1 MISFDSEG
9 WIRGS
14 GTVCEPSPFFDD
26 RQADTTVN
34 LVVMH
39 NISLPAGVFGLG
51 YVRALFLGHLLQNDI
66 QGFESLRGLKVSSHF
81 FIDRRG
87 LINQFVSIKKR
98 AWHAGRSIFQGK
110 SCCNDF
116 SIGIELEGS
125 DFVPFESVQYEALQK
140 LLEALFKAEPNLA
153 YITGHSD
160 IAPDRKTDP
169 GPYFDWKR
177 VFSEPEI
184 AKQLK
189 YSTIQSINKQ

>member
-1 MISFDSEG
+1 M
-9 WIRGS
+9 
-14 GTVCEPSPFFDD
+14 
-26 RQADTTVN
+26 
-34 LVVMH
+34 
-39 NISLPAGVFGLG
+39 
-51 YVRALFLGHLLQNDI
+51 
-66 QGFESLRGLKVSSHF
+66 
-81 FIDRRG
+81 
-87 LINQFVSIKKR
+87 
-98 AWHAGRSIFQGK
+98 
-110 SCCNDF
+110 
-116 SIGIELEGS
+116 EGS

-153 YITGHSD
+153 YITGHCD